1 MALQLTIA
9 LSFIT
14 ALIIVWRANKDINTT
29 FSTPKTNHSYRK
41 LDTSNVTTILMIQT
55 KIH

>member
-14 ALIIVWRANKDINTT
+14 ALIIVWRANKDVDTT
-29 FSTPKTNHSYRK
+29 FSTPKTSHSYRK

>member
-1 MALQLTIA
+1 MPIQITVA
-9 LSFIT
+9 LSFIL
-14 ALIIVWRANKDINTT
+14 ALIIVWRTNKDVNTT
-29 FSTPKTNHSYRK
+29 FSTPKTSHSYRK